1 MQGHQS
7 TNMLPAFLF
16 SNKILEV
23 PHTAKSVLI
32 FLPCLAKILLLN
44 DKYTIL
50 QLSLNCV
57 AHPHQSVA
65 WQLPFTD
72 GVICA
77 VAHISRTHQRC
88 GSNNDKNQ
96 VCCCSV
102 LDHPTAL
109 QFSIPIF
116 FHGSFPILSV
126 PQILPTPR
134 DPSLNC
140 CPSLVYPQ
148 NYQTMLLPRSSSI
161 HGVAQLLYIISDVN
175 LSCCP
180 LLLVL

>member
-77 VAHISRTHQRC
+77 VAHISILN
-88 GSNNDKNQ
+88 S
-96 VCCCSV
+96 S
-102 LDHPTAL
+102 AL
-109 QFSIPIF
+109 W
-116 FHGSFPILSV
+116 G
-126 PQILPTPR
+126 
-134 DPSLNC
+134 
-140 CPSLVYPQ
+140 
-148 NYQTMLLPRSSSI
+148 
-161 HGVAQLLYIISDVN
+161 
-175 LSCCP
+175 
-180 LLLVL
+180 